1 MSSEF
6 EHYFEL
12 KISQNSTK
20 FDQNFYSLLLLSQQ
34 RTFLLY
40 SLKRSGSKSE
50 RVIGEN
56 SEWATASKTSAA
68 TNDTGQWRTAGCDE
82 C

>member
-6 EHYFEL
+6 EHFFEFE
-12 KISQNSTK
+12 ITQNSTK

-34 RTFLLY
+34 RTFLLS
-40 SLKRSGSKSE
+40 SLKRSGSGSE
-50 RVIGEN
+50 RVIGEG

-68 TNDTGQWRTAGCDE
+68 ANDTGQWRAAGCGE